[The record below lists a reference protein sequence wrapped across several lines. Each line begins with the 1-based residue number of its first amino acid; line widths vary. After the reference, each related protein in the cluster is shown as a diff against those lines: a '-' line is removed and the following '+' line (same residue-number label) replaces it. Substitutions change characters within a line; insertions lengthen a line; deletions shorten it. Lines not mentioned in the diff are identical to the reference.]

1 MTNSVVHQL
10 HDSEQRRVV
19 VKFPGGHRPPQ
30 QIHVSPG
37 GTASQLLDH
46 LGLDSR
52 NYVISKGSA
61 GTEFGADED
70 LHSSTSN
77 GEWLYVTSR
86 VDAGSG

>member
-1 MTNSVVHQL
+1 MTNSVLHQQ
-10 HDSEQRRVV
+10 HNATQRRVV

-30 QIHVSPG
+30 QINVSPG
-37 GTASQLLDH
+37 GTASQLLNH

-61 GTEFGADED
+61 GTEFGSDEN
-70 LHSSTSN
+70 LYPSSSD

-86 VDAGSG
+86 VDAGF

>member
-1 MTNSVVHQL
+1 MANSVVHQL
-10 HDSEQRRVV
+10 QDATQRRVV

-37 GTASQLLDH
+37 GTASQLLNH
-46 LGLDSR
+46 LGLDSE

-70 LHSSTSN
+70 LYPSSSD

-86 VDAGSG
+86 VDAGF

>member
-1 MTNSVVHQL
+1 MADSVLHQL
-10 HDSEQRRVV
+10 QNGPQRRVV

-37 GTASQLLDH
+37 GTASQLLNH
-46 LGLDSR
+46 LGLDSD

-70 LHSSTSN
+70 LYSSSSD

-86 VDAGSG
+86 VDAGF